1 MEERDG
7 DAYVNFGACH
17 ADMNRAFGR
26 TEDDKREIGYE
37 FKLSTFT
44 LLLWSH
50 VLPLTV
56 WGQQLLIRLYI
67 YIYV

>member
-26 TEDDKREIGYE
+26 TEDDKRGNGLRVQVVYFHSASVE
-37 FKLSTFT
+37 SCFT
-44 LLLWSH
+44 TYSVGPAASH
-50 VLPLTV
+50 QV
-56 WGQQLLIRLYI
+56 I